1 MTTETRYFTV
11 NAASTAYGTV
21 TLTGEANAVIG
32 EDYALTLNAAGS
44 RKIGSVTMELRLTD
58 TFGTPEVSFENG
70 YTGTYTYEKNV
81 LKLQATSASPKLG
94 AIATV
99 KFHVPS
105 AAARG
110 SLLTYT
116 LEKGSFTDGGTTL
129 SFAQPAQ
136 NVGVTGG
143 L

>member
-44 RKIGSVTMELRLTD
+44 RKISSVTMELRLTD
-58 TFGTPEVSFENG
+58 TFGAPEVTFENG

-94 AIATV
+94 
-99 KFHVPS
+99 
-105 AAARG
+105 
-110 SLLTYT
+110 
-116 LEKGSFTDGGTTL
+116 
-129 SFAQPAQ
+129 QP
-136 NVGVTGG
+136 
-143 L
+143 LRP

>member
-1 MTTETRYFTV
+1 
-11 NAASTAYGTV
+11 
-21 TLTGEANAVIG
+21 
-32 EDYALTLNAAGS
+32 
-44 RKIGSVTMELRLTD
+44 MELRLTD
-58 TFGTPEVSFENG
+58 TFGAPEVSFENG

-136 NVGVTGG
+136 NARATASVSSSKPEGAFASESLPRSAASSLSLTFMRV
-143 L
+143 LSSDLP